1 MSRTKRNDESFCAES
16 LAMISLIWAQA
27 NGIIKREANMTKEG
41 RFGFDKGP
49 LKPSFSLSLVAS
61 HFQCQ
66 WHPKRFYW
74 ETNLIHFT
82 QKKIYKFAFLFPSPM
97 WANEQWI
104 AKQLMMMRRILILV
118 PKKMT

>member
-1 MSRTKRNDESFCAES
+1 
-16 LAMISLIWAQA
+16 
-27 NGIIKREANMTKEG
+27 MTKEG

-66 WHPKRFYW
+66 WHPKRFCW
-74 ETNLIHFT
+74 ETNLI
-82 QKKIYKFAFLFPSPM
+82 LFPSPM

-104 AKQLMMMRRILILV
+104 EKQLMMMRRFLILV